1 MNNTVSTI
9 FSRALRKI
17 GLAGYR
23 MPGNQSRGTSEGQE
37 LKVYWTAAMAE
48 QLENWGKDHA
58 WIEIEC
64 LLVNCRGKV
73 LDIACGT
80 GVNIVSLSRFEFLDM
95 YGCDISDMLI
105 DKAREKGIDPERLKV
120 VDATKTC
127 YLDNEFDYSY
137 SIGSLEHFTEDGID
151 SFLSECKRYTSKAS
165 FHQVPVSRKNI
176 DCGWIRRN
184 QCYFNNS
191 IEWWFE
197 KFHNQYNDVQV
208 INSGWNDKI
217 SVGKWFI
224 CRNT

>member
-1 MNNTVSTI
+1 MNNTVSAI
-9 FSRALRKI
+9 LSRVLRII
-17 GLAGYR
+17 GLASYR

-105 DKAREKGIDPERLKV
+105 DKAREKGINSERLKV
-120 VDATKTC
+120 VDATKTS
-127 YLDNEFDYSY
+127 YLDNEFDYAY

-151 SFLSECKRYTSKAS
+151 SFLSE
-165 FHQVPVSRKNI
+165 
-176 DCGWIRRN
+176 
-184 QCYFNNS
+184 
-191 IEWWFE
+191 
-197 KFHNQYNDVQV
+197 
-208 INSGWNDKI
+208 
-217 SVGKWFI
+217 
-224 CRNT
+224 